1 MSEDDAMYKMPP
13 TDTSPFSLMLWW
25 QFGFFLLMLYEWTA
39 NSSEGDS
46 LLFGAIFVLIG
57 LLLLLRV
64 KNGVLGAMGV
74 LAAIPV
80 VIGLMDGESL
90 PNIMMFIFWMVVFM
104 GGMAIML
111 PATGFREY
119 GLEISDGTRK
129 WVVILVVS
137 LVCAMFGAGENY
149 DLASSGEYNDD
160 SDSMY
165 NEAKDNGTLYDKEK
179 GQWIQPC
186 SDRSF
191 CYEAGDMNVNLAWAG
206 FAVAVIGLLIFLAT
220 AAGGLAIGP
229 LRPFHGVAIAVL
241 SAWLTA
247 YNTSDFVAGRDLPVE
262 LAWALTISGLMI
274 LPVYNL
280 FDNDTAEV

>member
-13 TDTSPFSLMLWW
+13 TDTSPFSLMLWC
-25 QFGFFLLMLYEWTA
+25 QFGFFMLMLYETTA
-39 NSSEGDS
+39 NSSGDGNP
-46 LLFGAIFVLIG
+46 LFSGVFVIIG

-74 LAAIPV
+74 LAAAPV
-80 VIGLMDGESL
+80 VFGLVDGEGVSSIL
-90 PNIMMFIFWMVVFM
+90 MWMFWMVVFM
-104 GGMAIML
+104 GGMGVML
-111 PATGFREY
+111 PAAGFREH
-119 GLEISDGTRK
+119 GLKISDGARK
-129 WVVILVVS
+129 WIIIIFVCLVVG
-137 LVCAMFGAGENY
+137 MFGAGESY
-149 DLASSGEYNDD
+149 DIANSGEYNDD

-165 NEAKDNGTLYDKEK
+165 QDEKELRENGAA
-179 GQWIQPC
+179 C
-186 SDRSF
+186 SEMVS
-191 CYEAGDMNVNLAWAG
+191 CHEAGDMNVNLAWAG

-247 YNTSDFVAGRDLPVE
+247 YNLSDFVGRDLPVE
-262 LAWALTISGLMI
+262 LAWALVISGLMI

>member
-1 MSEDDAMYKMPP
+1 MPEDDAMYKMPP

-25 QFGFFLLMLYEWTA
+25 QFGFFLLMLYEWTT

-46 LLFGAIFVLIG
+46 PLFGAIFVLIG

-64 KNGVLGAMGV
+64 INGVLGAMGV

-149 DLASSGEYNDD
+149 DMASSGEYNDD
-160 SDSMY
+160 SDSMSQ
-165 NEAKDNGTLYDKEK
+165 EEKELRENGAA
-179 GQWIQPC
+179 C
-186 SDRSF
+186 SEMVS
-191 CYEAGDMNVNLAWAG
+191 CHEAGDMNVNLAWAG

-247 YNTSDFVAGRDLPVE
+247 YNLSDFVGRDLPVE